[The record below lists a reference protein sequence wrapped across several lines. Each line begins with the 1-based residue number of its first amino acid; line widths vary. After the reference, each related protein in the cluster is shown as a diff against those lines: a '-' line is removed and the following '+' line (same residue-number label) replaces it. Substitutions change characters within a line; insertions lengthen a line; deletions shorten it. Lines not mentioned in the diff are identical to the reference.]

1 MLLGIII
8 LRIQEGLDYAD
19 FFDPLQRQQ
28 QSIID
33 FNDITITADN
43 SNNGN
48 MNIKL
53 SQIPESNDDNHSDV
67 DGMNNKFSN
76 AINLESRLSNAMQI
90 INSNQYQSPQQQQ
103 QRMITKKN
111 LEKMKSIDNFYF
123 VEFFSLIFFHF
134 YIDIHI

>member
-53 SQIPESNDDNHSDV
+53 SQIPESNDDNHSDM
-67 DGMNNKFSN
+67 DGMNNKLSN
-76 AINLESRLSNAMQI
+76 AINFETRLSNAMQI
-90 INSNQYQSPQQQQ
+90 INSNQHQSPQQQQ

-111 LEKMKSIDNFYF
+111 FEKMK
-123 VEFFSLIFFHF
+123 
-134 YIDIHI
+134 

>member
-1 MLLGIII
+1 MSLGIII
-8 LRIQEGLDYAD
+8 LRMQKGLNYAD
-19 FFDPLQRQQ
+19 LFGPLHQQQRQ

-33 FNDITITADN
+33 IDDITITADN

-90 INSNQYQSPQQQQ
+90 INSNQHQSPQQQQ

-111 LEKMKSIDNFYF
+111 FEKMKSIDNFYF
-123 VEFFSLIFFHF
+123 VEFFYLFFLF
-134 YIDIHI
+134 LY